1 MIRKR
6 DRYTR
11 ARDRG
16 QRPKHPAPREGFLL
30 ADVAR
35 LTAVP
40 VRTLRDYVR
49 RGLLRYS
56 ERLGTITRYP
66 RSEVVRL
73 LGALR
78 LKSLTKATWVEI
90 KRRVETMSA
99 SDLERWLVEQGL
111 VPGVAAELGIALLA
125 RVPEPG
131 PSERSMLSMEG
142 ADAHWQRTEL
152 LPGLELLL
160 SVSASPAVKRAAQRI
175 IDEHVAGVWATQ
187 T

>member
-1 MIRKR
+1 MTRKR

-16 QRPKHPAPREGFLL
+16 RRPKHPAPRDGFLL

-40 VRTLRDYVR
+40 LRTLRDYVR
-49 RGLLRYS
+49 RGLLHYS
-56 ERLGTITRYP
+56 ERRGTITRYP

-78 LKSLTKATWVEI
+78 LKTRTKGTWVEI
-90 KRRVETMSA
+90 KRRVDAMSPP
-99 SDLERWLVEQGL
+99 DLERWLVEQGL

-125 RVPEPG
+125 RVPEPE
-131 PSERSMLSMEG
+131 PSPRSTLSLQR
-142 ADAHWQRTEL
+142 ADTHWQRTEL

-160 SVSASPAVKRAAQRI
+160 SASASPAVKRAAQRI
-175 IDEHVAGVWATQ
+175 IDEHVAAV
-187 T
+187 

>member
-1 MIRKR
+1 MTRKR
-6 DRYTR
+6 NRYTR

-16 QRPKHPAPREGFLL
+16 RRPKHPAPREGFLV

-35 LTAVP
+35 LTNVP

-49 RGLLRYS
+49 RGLLHYS
-56 ERLGTITRYP
+56 ERRGTITRYP

-78 LKSLTKATWVEI
+78 LKRLNKGTWVEI
-90 KRRVETMSA
+90 KRRLDTMSPL
-99 SDLERWLVEQGL
+99 DLEQWLVEQGL
-111 VPGVAAELGIALLA
+111 APRVATELGIAPLA
-125 RVPEPG
+125 KVPEPE
-131 PSERSMLSMEG
+131 PSARSMLSIER
-142 ADAHWQRTEL
+142 ANAHWQRTEL

-175 IDEHVAGVWATQ
+175 IDEHVAGV
-187 T
+187 